1 MGDTEVYAG
10 AAAIGAVAGLRS
22 MTAPALVSHLTRSA
36 SGTRSKLDFLSS
48 MVSMRTTLVLA
59 LGELIADK
67 LPFLPARTQPRS
79 LIIRAVSGGL
89 SGAALCSAK
98 KRSWFAGA
106 LIGAGAAVGATYAAY
121 ELRKRAGKRF
131 SLPDP
136 VIAVLEDGL
145 AAGTGALVLAKL
157 REA

>member
-22 MTAPALVSHLTRSA
+22 MTAPALISHLTRSA
-36 SGTRSKLDFLSS
+36 LDSERSKLDFLNS

-59 LGELIADK
+59 VGELIADK
-67 LPFLPARTQPRS
+67 LPFVPARTKAPS

-106 LIGAGAAVGATYAAY
+106 LIGAGAAIGASYAAY
-121 ELRKRAGKRF
+121 ELRKRAGRHF
-131 SLPDP
+131 HLPDP
-136 VIAVLEDGL
+136 VIAIVEDGI
-145 AAGTGALVLAKL
+145 AAGAGALVLSTM
-157 REA
+157 R

>member
-22 MTAPALVSHLTRSA
+22 MTAPALISHLTRSTL
-36 SGTRSKLDFLSS
+36 GGRRSKLDFLSS
-48 MVSMRTTLVLA
+48 MVSMRTTLLLA
-59 LGELIADK
+59 VGEVIADK
-67 LPFLPARTQPRS
+67 LPFVPARTKPPS
-79 LIIRAVSGGL
+79 LILRAVSGGL

-106 LIGAGAAVGATYAAY
+106 LIGAGAAVGATFAAY

-131 SLPDP
+131 HVPDV
-136 VIAVLEDGL
+136 VIAVVEDGI
-145 AAGTGALVLAKL
+145 AAGAGALVLSKIA
-157 REA
+157 